1 MRSQYHEHVALFAT
15 HDFMHRASRRKPSRS
30 FALSLSNPPTPHVV
44 PLHARPRWF
53 AAGASLAPSLAAAT
67 TASTPDESVV
77 APSTYTPLALVA
89 AKSREAR
96 RIVSFMVCLCGAR
109 AEC

>member
-1 MRSQYHEHVALFAT
+1 MT
-15 HDFMHRASRRKPSRS
+15 
-30 FALSLSNPPTPHVV
+30 
-44 PLHARPRWF
+44 
-53 AAGASLAPSLAAAT
+53 PSLAAGT
-67 TASTPDESVV
+67 TAFAPGESVV